1 MRKGILHAV
10 CAFGAWGLLPIY
22 WRLLR
27 HIPAP
32 QLLGHRIL
40 WSFLMLVVMM
50 AASRGLRSLVREARS
65 PRVLWAYAIAAL
77 LIGANWLTFVWAVNS
92 GFIVEVSLGYFINP
106 LFNVLLGVVFLRE
119 RPRPGQWMALSLA
132 AIGVAYLAVVYG
144 SLPWIALVLA
154 GTFGLYGLAKK
165 TAPLDTLRGL
175 TLETAL
181 LAIPAL
187 ALLAWYHNAGVGAFT
202 LDDIGTDLLLIGTAF
217 ATAVPLLF
225 FASAA
230 RSIPLTLLG
239 MLQYIAPTMQFLLG
253 VVVYGE
259 AFSTRQFVGFSIVWA
274 ALILLAI
281 EGVAASRKRNRA
293 KADLGARSA
302 EAEPDVMPAE

>member
-1 MRKGILHAV
+1 MRKGIWHAV
-10 CAFGAWGLLPIY
+10 CAFGSWGLLPIY
-22 WRLLR
+22 WKLLR

-40 WSFLMLVVMM
+40 WSFLMLAVMM
-50 AASRGLRSLVREARS
+50 AASRGLRSLAQEARS
-65 PRVLWAYAIAAL
+65 PRVLGAYAIAAL
-77 LIGANWLTFVWAVNS
+77 LIGANWLTFVWAVNA
-92 GFIVEVSLGYFINP
+92 GFIIEVSLGYFINP
-106 LFNVLLGVVFLRE
+106 LFNVLLGVVWLRE
-119 RPRPGQWMALSLA
+119 RPRRGQWMALGLA
-132 AIGVAYLAVVYG
+132 AIGVAYLAIVYG

-165 TAPLDTLRGL
+165 VAPLDTLRGL

-181 LAIPAL
+181 LAVPAL
-187 ALLAWYHNAGVGAFT
+187 LLLAWYHNAGQGAFT

-230 RSIPLTLLG
+230 RRIPLTLLG

-259 AFSTRQFVGFSIVWA
+259 AFSARQFVGFSIVWV

-281 EGVAASRKRNRA
+281 EGVVASRKRSIT
-293 KADLGARSA
+293 KAEVGVRNA
-302 EAEPDVMPAE
+302 EVEPGTRPAE